1 MTSLPLVSTSFAPSS
16 PLAPSRSLFVSG
28 WATVQTWLARSR
40 SRNALAELDEF
51 MLKDI
56 GLTRAD
62 VVMETRK
69 SFWQR

>member
-1 MTSLPLVSTSFAPSS
+1 MTSLPLAADGFTSSS
-16 PLAPSRSLFVSG
+16 PLAQSRHLLARG

-40 SRNALAELDEF
+40 SRSALAGLDEF

-62 VVMETRK
+62 VVMESRK

>member
-1 MTSLPLVSTSFAPSS
+1 MTSLPLTAGGFSTASRLPRWQNMFASS
-16 PLAPSRSLFVSG
+16 

-40 SRNALAELDEF
+40 SRSALTELDEF

-62 VVMETRK
+62 VVMESSK
-69 SFWQR
+69 PFWQR